1 MKNIVWNILITIA
14 IITLIIVSIVCA
26 NPQKA
31 QSYERDYQLEQ
42 VNQLEEVNSNL
53 KEMIGLLE
61 RLNDCC
67 RSCNK

>member
-1 MKNIVWNILITIA
+1 MKKITIYV
-14 IITLIIVSIVCA
+14 ILVLGLVGLFLLGYNT
-26 NPQKA
+26 PKA

-53 KEMIGLLE
+53 KEMIGLLG
-61 RLNDCC
+61 RLNDSC